1 GRAMNRRMDLSALI
15 EASRSVTGPSTEDRE
30 RNRAKIAAR
39 VGSGIV
45 VGAALFTTRHV
56 TTGLSGGAASG
67 SGATAVASGTLAS
80 GLAKW
85 VAVSALVAVAVGGGA
100 GFHYARRHLE
110 AGSTVPPPSA
120 PVAEQASPVARAA
133 ETATGAAP
141 ADSDNAAVSNGR
153 DARWM
158 VNRRRRP
165 SRCSTG
171 TRSSSLAVRPCSP
184 STKRPACSPSVR
196 PAAPRPVSGRGT
208 TFSRSSRRL
217 RWPTG
222 CGWLVVAA
230 EAGSAARPWAIRLQG
245 RGLLLVGTASLV
257 GCSYDVV
264 LGSVTS
270 HRLPALQ
277 CGTWDSLGVHTTGDY
292 FVGHSAT
299 RPNDTLSYF
308 VFDLSR
314 EPGKTIT
321 AASLTIPGTT
331 DWRITVPEP
340 PPTTLLAFKLGASPM
355 PASLTLVR
363 VTG

>member
-1 GRAMNRRMDLSALI
+1 MNRRMDLSALI

-153 DARWM
+153 GARP
-158 VNRRRRP
+158 NASLGGAGARTDKSFGRALELLRSARRALDGE
-165 SRCSTG
+165 S
-171 TRSSSLAVRPCSP
+171 
-184 STKRPACSPSVR
+184 
-196 PAAPRPVSGRGT
+196 PAAALALLDRYAVEFPRGSALQPEYEATRVLALCAAGRT
-208 TFSRSSRRL
+208 
-217 RWPTG
+217 
-222 CGWLVVAA
+222 
-230 EAGSAARPWAIRLQG
+230 EAGERARDHFLEKQ
-245 RGLLLVGTASLV
+245 S
-257 GCSYDVV
+257 
-264 LGSVTS
+264 
-270 HRLPALQ
+270 
-277 CGTWDSLGVHTTGDY
+277 
-292 FVGHSAT
+292 
-299 RPNDTLSYF
+299 
-308 VFDLSR
+308 
-314 EPGKTIT
+314 
-321 AASLTIPGTT
+321 
-331 DWRITVPEP
+331 
-340 PPTTLLAFKLGASPM
+340 ASPL
-355 PASLTLVR
+355 AERVR
-363 VTG
+363 MACGSR